1 MKNIVKTIAAVML
14 LGVLAA
20 SCQKENNKDLP
31 ALPDMTERT
40 VNYAVDGTMTSTTVH
55 GVPGWTEFLSGL
67 MDQVDAGHRVS
78 LLHGGGA
85 SQSKET
91 VVRYTPSRDSAMA
104 WVDSMY
110 TLGYDVAVWYDSER
124 QSYVGVASM
133 STAPAPSDRQWPDG
147 ALLGLST
154 NYYYLSGGIVYP
166 QISDTMLTVYFYNP
180 SLFYSTLGS
189 EFSVIR
195 TVIEPRREP
204 GLGSCVIDDGAVI
217 SIGNMGKERAI
228 ELLKEN
234 ENIYAIEPAAVDTI
248 HYTDQFNN
256 EFPTA
261 WGHVVFLAL
270 ENEEDTLNLMPL
282 IEEYSLVWDGFH
294 SQLGGLYLYQIR
306 TEHSMVNALTALGI
320 FHNSGLVVMASHDA
334 SK

>member
-31 ALPDMTERT
+31 ALPDMPART

-55 GVPGWTEFLSGL
+55 GVPGWTEFLTRL

-78 LLHGGGA
+78 LLHGSGA

-110 TLGYDVAVWYDSER
+110 TLGYDVAVWYDAEL

-147 ALLGLST
+147 ALLGRSD
-154 NYYYLSGGIVYP
+154 NYYYLNEDRVYP
-166 QISDTMLTVYFYNP
+166 VISDTMLTVYFYNP
-180 SLFYSTLGS
+180 SHFYSSLGM
-189 EFSVIR
+189 EFTVIR
-195 TVIEPRREP
+195 TIGEPRVEP
-204 GLGSCVIDDGAVI
+204 GTGYHRVIDEGAVI
-217 SIGNMGKERAI
+217 SFGNMSKRQAI
-228 ELLKEN
+228 EILKEDA
-234 ENIYAIEPAAVDTI
+234 NIYAIEPVLVDPI
-248 HYTDQFNN
+248 H
-256 EFPTA
+256 FPADTLATA
-261 WGHVVFLAL
+261 YGHMFMVQL
-270 ENEEDTLNLMPL
+270 EQDEDTLELMPL
-282 IEEYSLVWDGFH
+282 IEEYSLVW
-294 SQLGGLYLYQIR
+294 GGRIMDSVRIFEIR
-306 TEHSMVNALTALGI
+306 TEHSKVNAMTAGNI
-320 FHNSGLVVMASHDA
+320 FQESGLVKSSSHDVI